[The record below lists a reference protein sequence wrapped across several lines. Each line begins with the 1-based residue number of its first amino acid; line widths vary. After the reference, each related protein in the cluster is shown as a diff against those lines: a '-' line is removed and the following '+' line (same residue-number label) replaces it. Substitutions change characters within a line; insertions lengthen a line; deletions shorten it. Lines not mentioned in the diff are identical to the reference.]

1 MPSRYKAGD
10 FVQVEVVDEATEE
23 SELLWV
29 KVSDSDDERRVVFGK
44 LDNKPI
50 VHTNMRLGM
59 ELAVSYNYVRD
70 HRTAASV
77 QSKTALPQVFSYV
90 LKIREL
96 GHSWAGRPPVRSSHA
111 SRAEA
116 EAELADYVR
125 QNWDAEMDGDPLPD
139 DPAQMIDEYFTSVLE
154 TYEISEAVS

>member
-1 MPSRYKAGD
+1 MPSRYEAGE
-10 FVQVEVVDEATEE
+10 FVEVEVVDEATEE

-29 KVSDSDDERRVVFGK
+29 KVSDSDDQRRVVVGK
-44 LDNKPI
+44 LDTEPI
-50 VHTNMRLGM
+50 LHTNMRLGM
-59 ELAVSYNYVRD
+59 ELVVSYHYIRD

-77 QSKTALPQVFSYV
+77 QSKIAMPQVVSYV

-125 QNWDAEMDGDPLPD
+125 QNWAAEMDGDPVPE
-139 DPAQMIDEYFTSVLE
+139 DPAQMIDEYFASVLE
-154 TYEISEAVS
+154 AYEISEAVS

>member
-29 KVSDSDDERRVVFGK
+29 KVSDSDDQRRLVFGT
-44 LDNKPI
+44 LDSEPI
-50 VHTNMRLGM
+50 VQTNMRQGM
-59 ELAVSYNYVRD
+59 ELAVNYDNIRD
-70 HRTAASV
+70 HRTARLRSNQIAKPHV
-77 QSKTALPQVFSYV
+77 VSYV
-90 LKIREL
+90 LTIREL
-96 GHSWAGRPPVRSSHA
+96 GHSWAGRPPLRSSHA

-116 EAELADYVR
+116 EGELADYVR
-125 QNWDAEMDGDPLPD
+125 RNWDAEMDDDPLPD
-139 DPAQMIDEYFTSVLE
+139 DPAQMIDEYFASVLE

>member
-44 LDNKPI
+44 LDTKPI

-59 ELAVSYNYVRD
+59 ELAVSYNYIRG
-70 HRTAASV
+70 HRTATSV
-77 QSKTALPQVFSYV
+77 QSKTAMPQVVSYV
-90 LKIREL
+90 LKIRKL
-96 GHSWAGRPPVRSSHA
+96 GHSWSGHPPVHSSHA

-125 QNWDAEMDGDPLPD
+125 QNWDAEMDGDPLPG
-139 DPAQMIDEYFTSVLE
+139 DPAQMIDEYFVSVLE
-154 TYEISEAVS
+154 TYEISEAVN

>member
-10 FVQVEVVDEATEE
+10 FVKVEVVDEATEE

-29 KVSDSDDERRVVFGK
+29 KVSDSDDQRRVVFGK
-44 LDNKPI
+44 LETEPI
-50 VHTNMRLGM
+50 LHTTMRLGM
-59 ELAVSYNYVRD
+59 ELAVSYNYIRD

-77 QSKTALPQVFSYV
+77 QSKIAMPQVVSYV
-90 LKIREL
+90 LRIREL

-116 EAELADYVR
+116 EAELAGYVR
-125 QNWDAEMDGDPLPD
+125 RNWVAEMDGDPVPD
-139 DPAQMIDEYFTSVLE
+139 DPAKAWDRQT
-154 TYEISEAVS
+154 

>member
-1 MPSRYKAGD
+1 MQSRYKAGD
-10 FVQVEVVDEATEE
+10 FVNVEVMDEATEE

-29 KVSDSDDERRVVFGK
+29 KVRDSDDQRRLAFGT
-44 LDNKPI
+44 LDSEPI
-50 VHTNMRLGM
+50 VQTNMRVGM
-59 ELAVSYNYVRD
+59 ELAVKYDDIRD

-77 QSKTALPQVFSYV
+77 QSTIAHVVSYV
-90 LKIREL
+90 LTIREL

-125 QNWDAEMDGDPLPD
+125 RNWDAEMDGDRPPD
-139 DPAQMIDEYFTSVLE
+139 GPAQMIDEYFASVLE
-154 TYEISEAVS
+154 TYEISDAVS